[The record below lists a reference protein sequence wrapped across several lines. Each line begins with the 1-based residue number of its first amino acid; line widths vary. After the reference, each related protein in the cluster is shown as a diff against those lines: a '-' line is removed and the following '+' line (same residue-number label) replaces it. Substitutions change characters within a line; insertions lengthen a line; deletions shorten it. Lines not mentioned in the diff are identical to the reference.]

1 MAAARGGGCCSAG
14 SSVSSADSA
23 SVVNACS
30 GTGTGAGF
38 GDEFTSGVDV
48 SVSAASG
55 RGERRESES
64 GAFSGSNV
72 VEGGDVEG
80 KRDVD
85 GTGDGIDGSVVIAV
99 SSSQGMAVV

>member
-1 MAAARGGGCCSAG
+1 MAAARERGCCSAG
-14 SSVSSADSA
+14 SSVSSADSG

-30 GTGTGAGF
+30 GTGTGF
-38 GDEFTSGVDV
+38 GDGFTSGVEV
-48 SVSAASG
+48 SVSAVSG

-72 VEGGDVEG
+72 VEGGDVDG

>member
-1 MAAARGGGCCSAG
+1 MAAARDKGCCSAG
-14 SSVSSADSA
+14 SSVSSADSG

-30 GTGTGAGF
+30 GTGTGTGF
-38 GDEFTSGVDV
+38 GHGFTSGVDL

-55 RGERRESES
+55 WGERRESES
-64 GAFSGSNV
+64 GACSGSNV

-80 KRDVD
+80 GDVD

>member
-1 MAAARGGGCCSAG
+1 MEAARERGCCSAG
-14 SSVSSADSA
+14 SSVSSADSG

-30 GTGTGAGF
+30 GTGTGF
-38 GDEFTSGVDV
+38 GDGFTSGVEV
-48 SVSAASG
+48 SVSAVSG

-72 VEGGDVEG
+72 VEGGDVDG

-85 GTGDGIDGSVVIAV
+85 GTGDGIDGSVVIAL